1 MARTYRRDARG
12 RFAGG
17 GFSGQSGGRGARLK
31 AKGSRDGGGAKT
43 KAARRSTPSG
53 AIRKTDVIQARV
65 SNGIS
70 RNIERRN
77 KAGLNPSTAA
87 KENNSTRVN
96 RAAGRI
102 AARKTNR
109 GPMSAKEKDALGMA
123 KGDLAVNKQRL
134 QAARKQK
141 SGASNALEKIKASA
155 KVGEY
160 QLNVSRA
167 SNRVKR
173 ITARPIFG
181 TRPTTGR
188 GSAQKMTGSRS
199 SRPGGIR
206 GRVTRDRSAA
216 SRMPSGANLQAGR
229 FKNIYIDRANTAAS
243 RANARR
249 R

>member
-1 MARTYRRDARG
+1 MSTREREALSMAKADLAINKERL
-12 RFAGG
+12 
-17 GFSGQSGGRGARLK
+17 QGARK
-31 AKGSRDGGGAKT
+31 
-43 KAARRSTPSG
+43 
-53 AIRKTDVIQARV
+53 RK
-65 SNGIS
+65 SS
-70 RNIERRN
+70 
-77 KAGLNPSTAA
+77 
-87 KENNSTRVN
+87 
-96 RAAGRI
+96 
-102 AARKTNR
+102 
-109 GPMSAKEKDALGMA
+109 
-123 KGDLAVNKQRL
+123 
-134 QAARKQK
+134 
-141 SGASNALEKIKASA
+141 ASNPLERLNAMGR
-155 KVGEY
+155 VGEY

-173 ITARPIFG
+173 ITARPVFG

-188 GSAQKMTGSRS
+188 GSAQKMTGSKS